1 LLDSLLQE
9 ILKMSEN
16 EGMKDVIH
24 TINKLQDV
32 FTSTGISLGLELPQI
47 AVIGGQSAGKSSV
60 LECFVG
66 KDFLPRGN
74 GIVTR
79 RPLVLQLYHNNSEEY
94 AEFLHCEGKFR
105 DFDRVRQ
112 EIVEE
117 TDRETGSNK
126 GISRKPINLRIYS
139 PHVLN
144 LTLVD
149 LPGLTKVAVGDQPED
164 IEYQIREMLMEYI
177 THDNTIILAV
187 TPANQDLANSD
198 ALKLARHVDKGGNRT
213 IGVITKLDL
222 MDEGTDARDIF
233 ENKLLPLKKGY
244 IGVVNRSQKDIDNN
258 KDIKKALA
266 SERAFF
272 LNSPYKSM
280 VNRMGTKYLQ
290 QVLNRELSSH
300 IKSKIPEIRS
310 DLQKKAKEVEEAL
323 NTLGYTDKEE
333 EDNGKVI
340 YKLLSKFVDDVQSSI
355 NGGNTDVDVR
365 EVKGGAIIN
374 RSFYHQFNEFFDSA
388 LDSAETCEREIG
400 LAISNLH
407 GVRNAIFIPERAFD
421 KIVQSLLDQYRGPL
435 VQCVHHVREILD
447 EVLEDS
453 LTMFTQYP
461 TLREEVLRLVSIEID
476 KREKETNHHLVIHV
490 QAQKA
495 FMNTRHPAFKP
506 VPWDE
511 AATKED
517 NEKKEADDFLRLST
531 GSKPSTSN
539 TASNGTNSKFFVSS
553 GEEVEEYLYFT
564 GKLSIQFST
573 MRSAREA
580 ICTITKSEFS
590 FVIAPKSFLGSE
602 VKESLSLKNV
612 ECNSSQSKKMNG
624 RQYILQRVD
633 NRPIYKGEK
642 HLELFSSK
650 EDTDEW
656 VHAFKSAG
664 IFKEV
669 KGSMN
674 DLHAKEATPEDSPP
688 PLRRLGGMIKN
699 RAADVMRKT
708 PSKKSPKNPTEE
720 ILSDR
725 GLQDQSRMLKKMIDN
740 YMKITDTTI
749 RDLVPKY
756 IMFALVSATQKYVRE
771 ELVGD
776 ILKGR
781 NSDDEKAKLLE
792 ASSEY
797 SLQIRELLD
806 IQSATQKAMD
816 VFLSIK

>member
-1 LLDSLLQE
+1 
-9 ILKMSEN
+9 MSAN

-24 TINKLQDV
+24 TINKLHDV

-79 RPLVLQLYHNNSEEY
+79 RPLVLQLYHNPSEEY
-94 AEFLHCEGKFR
+94 AEFLHSQKKFV
-105 DFDRVRQ
+105 DFEEVRQ

-177 THDNTIILAV
+177 THENTIILAV
-187 TPANQDLANSD
+187 SPANQDLANSD
-198 ALKLARHVDKGGNRT
+198 ALKLARLVDKGGHRT

-258 KDIKKALA
+258 KDIKAALVA
-266 SERAFF
+266 ERTYF

-290 QVLNRELSSH
+290 QVLNQELRTH

-310 DLQKKAKEVEEAL
+310 DLQTKGKEVEEAL
-323 NTLGYTDKEE
+323 KNLGYTENRE
-333 EDNGKVI
+333 LDNGKII
-340 YKLLSKFVDDVQSSI
+340 YKLLSKFVEDVDNSI
-355 NGGNTDVDVR
+355 QGGNSDVDVH

-374 RSFYHQFNEFFDSA
+374 RSFYHQFNEYFDNA
-388 LDSAETCEREIG
+388 LDSAETCEKEIG

-407 GVRNAIFIPERAFD
+407 GIRNPLFIPERAFD
-421 KIVQSLLDQYRGPL
+421 KIVQSLLDQYRGPM

-453 LTMFTQYP
+453 LTMLTKYP
-461 TLREEVLRLVSIEID
+461 QMREEVLRLVSSEID
-476 KREKETNHHLVIHV
+476 KREKETNHHLVIHI
-490 QAQKA
+490 QAQKS
-495 FMNTRHPAFKP
+495 FMNTRHPNFKP

-511 AATKED
+511 TAIKED
-517 NEKKEADDFLRLST
+517 NEKKENDDFHRLSISS
-531 GSKPSTSN
+531 GSNKQTN
-539 TASNGTNSKFFVSS
+539 NLTNGQNSKFFVSS
-553 GEEVEEYLYFT
+553 EQDVEEYLYFT
-564 GKLSIQFST
+564 GKLNMLLPGMKGS
-573 MRSAREA
+573 REA

-602 VKESLSLKNV
+602 VRDSISLKNV
-612 ECNSSQSKKMNG
+612 ECSSGHSKKGNL
-624 RQYILQRVD
+624 RQYHLQRID
-633 NRPIYKGEK
+633 NRPVYKGEK
-642 HLELFSSK
+642 YLELHSSR
-650 EDTDEW
+650 EDTEEW
-656 VHAFKSAG
+656 IQAFKAAG
-664 IFKEV
+664 IYKEL
-669 KGSMN
+669 KGSSQN
-674 DLHAKEATPEDSPP
+674 LTAQEATPEDSPP
-688 PLRRLGGMIKN
+688 PMKKLGGMIKSTG
-699 RAADVMRKT
+699 ASLVRKT
-708 PSKKSPKNPTEE
+708 SSAKAQKTATEE

-756 IMFALVSATQKYVRE
+756 IMFSLVSATQRYVRE

-776 ILKGR
+776 ILKDK
-781 NSDDEKAKLLE
+781 NTDEQKAQLLE
-792 ASSEY
+792 ASSDY
-797 SLQIRELLD
+797 AQKIKELLE
-806 IQSATQKAMD
+806 IQGATQKAMD

>member
-1 LLDSLLQE
+1 
-9 ILKMSEN
+9 MSEN

-79 RPLVLQLYHNNSEEY
+79 RPLVLQLYNNPCEEY
-94 AEFLHCEGKFR
+94 AEFLHCEGKFV
-105 DFDRVRQ
+105 DFDKVRQ
-112 EIVEE
+112 EIVDE

-198 ALKLARHVDKGGNRT
+198 ALKLARFVDKEGNRT

-222 MDEGTDARDIF
+222 MDDGTDARDIF

-244 IGVVNRSQKDIDNN
+244 IGVVNRSQRDIDNN
-258 KDIKKALA
+258 KDIRKALA
-266 SERAFF
+266 SEKAFF

-290 QVLNRELSSH
+290 QVLNHELSIH

-310 DLQKKAKEVEEAL
+310 DLLKKSKEVEDAL
-323 NTLGYTDKEE
+323 KSLGYTENKEE
-333 EDNGKVI
+333 DMGKMI
-340 YKLLSKFVDDVQSSI
+340 YILLSKFVEDIQSSI
-355 NGGNTDVDVR
+355 NGGNN
-365 EVKGGAIIN
+365 EVNVHEIKGGALIN
-374 RSFYHQFNEFFDSA
+374 RSFYNQFNDFFDGA
-388 LDSAETCEREIG
+388 LESTEACDREIG

-407 GVRNAIFIPERAFD
+407 GVRNALFIPERAFD
-421 KIVQSLLDQYRGPL
+421 KIVENLLGQYRGPM
-435 VQCVHHVREILD
+435 VSCVHHVRGILD
-447 EVLEDS
+447 DVLEDS
-453 LTMFTQYP
+453 LEMLSQYP
-461 TLREEVLRLVSIEID
+461 TLNKEVKRFVSCEID
-476 KREKETNHHLVIHV
+476 KREKETNQHLVTHI
-490 QAQKA
+490 QAQQS
-495 FMNTRHPAFKP
+495 FMNTRHPSFKP
-506 VPWDE
+506 VDW
-511 AATKED
+511 
-517 NEKKEADDFLRLST
+517 NEGSKKEETAEKVHALPADN
-531 GSKPSTSN
+531 K
-539 TASNGTNSKFFVSS
+539 
-553 GEEVEEYLYFT
+553 EVEEYLYFT
-564 GKLSIQFST
+564 GKLRLVLPGSKGS
-573 MRSAREA
+573 RDA

-590 FVIAPKSFLGSE
+590 FVISPTSFLSSE
-602 VKESLSLKNV
+602 VKETISLKNV
-612 ECNSSQSKKMNG
+612 ECYSSQSKKLNG
-624 RQYILQRVD
+624 RKYILQRMD
-633 NRPIYKGEK
+633 KRPIYKGEK
-642 HLELFSSK
+642 LLELFSFK

-656 VHAFKSAG
+656 IQSFKSAG
-664 IFKEV
+664 IFKDL
-669 KGSMN
+669 KGSP
-674 DLHAKEATPEDSPP
+674 EATPENSPP
-688 PLRRLGGMIKN
+688 TRAKLGGMLNTNSSRLMQRIS
-699 RAADVMRKT
+699 RR
-708 PSKKSPKNPTEE
+708 PKNTTDQ
-720 ILSDR
+720 ILNDR
-725 GLQDQSRMLKKMIDN
+725 GLQDQSKILKKMIEN

-756 IMFALVSATQKYVRE
+756 IMFSLVSSTQKYVRE

-781 NSDDEKAKLLE
+781 NTDEAKAELLE
-792 ASSEY
+792 ASKEHFH
-797 SLQIRELLD
+797 QIKELLD
-806 IQSATQKAMD
+806 IQSATHKAMD

>member
-1 LLDSLLQE
+1 
-9 ILKMSEN
+9 MSEN

-32 FTSTGISLGLELPQI
+32 FTSTGVSLGLELPQI

-79 RPLVLQLYHNNSEEY
+79 RPLVLQLYYNASEEY
-94 AEFLHCEGKFR
+94 AEFLHCEGKFV
-105 DFDRVRQ
+105 DFDKVRQ

-126 GISRKPINLRIYS
+126 GISRKPINLKIYS

-198 ALKLARHVDKGGNRT
+198 ALKLARHVDKEGNRT

-222 MDEGTDARDIF
+222 MDDGTDARDIF
-233 ENKLLPLKKGY
+233 ENRLLPLKKGY
-244 IGVVNRSQKDIDNN
+244 IGVVNRSQRDIDNN

-266 SERAFF
+266 SERVFF
-272 LNSPYKSM
+272 LNSPYKAM

-310 DLQKKAKEVEEAL
+310 DLQKKSKEVEEAL
-323 NTLGYTDKEE
+323 KTLGYSDNVE
-333 EDNGKVI
+333 EDKGKMI
-340 YKLLSKFVDDVQSSI
+340 YKLLAKFVEDVQGSI
-355 NGGNTDVDVR
+355 DGGNNEVNVH

-374 RSFYHQFNEFFDSA
+374 RSFYHQFNDFFDSA
-388 LDSAETCEREIG
+388 LESAETCEREIA

-407 GVRNAIFIPERAFD
+407 GVRNPIFIPERAFD
-421 KIVQSLLDQYRGPL
+421 KIVQSLLDQYRGPM
-435 VQCVHHVREILD
+435 VSCVHHVREILD

-453 LTMFTQYP
+453 LAMLAKFP
-461 TLREEVLRLVSIEID
+461 TLKEEVLRLVSGEID
-476 KREKETNHHLVIHV
+476 KRERETNHHLVIHI
-490 QAQKA
+490 QAQKS
-495 FMNTRHPAFKP
+495 FMNTRHPGFKP
-506 VPWDE
+506 VNW
-511 AATKED
+511 
-517 NEKKEADDFLRLST
+517 NESANQEETDKKENDDFLRLST
-531 GSKPSTSN
+531 GKKMT
-539 TASNGTNSKFFVSS
+539 NGQTEHNSKFFVAS

-564 GKLSIQFST
+564 GKLNISFSS
-573 MRSAREA
+573 MKGSREA
-580 ICTITKSEFS
+580 ICTITKSEFT
-590 FVIAPKSFLGSE
+590 FAIAPRSFLGSE
-602 VKESLSLKNV
+602 VKETISLKNV
-612 ECNSSQSKKMNG
+612 ECNSGQSKKFIG
-624 RQYILQRVD
+624 RQYILQRID
-633 NRPIYKGEK
+633 NRPVYKGEK
-642 HLELFSSK
+642 QLELFSSK

-656 VHAFKSAG
+656 IQAFKAAG
-664 IFKEV
+664 IFNDL
-669 KGSMN
+669 KGSLQN
-674 DLHAKEATPEDSPP
+674 LHATPEASPP
-688 PLRRLGGMIKN
+688 TLSKLSGLLKTKSSGL
-699 RAADVMRKT
+699 MRKMSAST
-708 PSKKSPKNPTEE
+708 SARPKNATEE
-720 ILSDR
+720 ILNDR
-725 GLQDQSRMLKKMIDN
+725 GLQDQSKMLKRMIEN

-756 IMFALVSATQKYVRE
+756 IMFSLVSSIQKYVRE

-776 ILKGR
+776 ILQGR
-781 NSDDEKAKLLE
+781 NTEEAKTELLE

-797 SLQIRELLD
+797 NQQIKELLD
-806 IQSATQKAMD
+806 IQGATHKAMD